1 MRLWL
6 RSYDASENWLPT
18 PLEKLERESQHA
30 NRLAAQLREFG
41 VNPDEL

>member
-1 MRLWL
+1 LWL
-6 RSYDASENWLPT
+6 RWYDASRNWLPT
-18 PLEKLERESQHA
+18 QLERESQRA